1 MELKVNYMELF
12 KEVMTY
18 IILINDMYIE
28 RFGLLQGFTWKGNE
42 TII

>member
-18 IILINDMYIE
+18 IILVNDMYIE
-28 RFGLLQGFTWKGNE
+28 QFGLLKGLYFKKQ
-42 TII
+42 